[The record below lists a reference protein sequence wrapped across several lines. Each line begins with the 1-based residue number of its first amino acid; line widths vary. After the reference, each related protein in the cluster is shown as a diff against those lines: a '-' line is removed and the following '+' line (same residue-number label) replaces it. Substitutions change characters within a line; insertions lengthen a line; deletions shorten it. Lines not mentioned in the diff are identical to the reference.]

1 MIHKTKTDI
10 RKQSDK
16 TIRKSQIVNTEVGI
30 MKINYT
36 LKQML
41 GLPINVQEG
50 NKGSSGMSTMMSG
63 KIGDL
68 TINTAQLKD
77 EFENK
82 YL

>member
-1 MIHKTKTDI
+1 M
-10 RKQSDK
+10 
-16 TIRKSQIVNTEVGI
+16 NTEPGI
-30 MKINYT
+30 MNINYA

-41 GLPINVQEG
+41 GLPINVQEE
-50 NKGSSGMSTMMSG
+50 KKESGEMSTMMSG
-63 KIGDL
+63 KIGDP